1 MDQSWL
7 QYTDTTQAR
16 DLTVEAAQS
25 ISKALKG
32 GSASARNNIPAPK
45 LKALLDSRSDRDI
58 LDGLRRVVAMIYQN
72 KPAITY
78 FSSVVKNVANPNLEV
93 KKLVY
98 VYLLHYA
105 ESDPDLALLSVN
117 AIQKSLTDQNPQ
129 VRALALRTM
138 SGMRVPVISQIVSL
152 AIKRG
157 AGDMSPV
164 VRKAAAVAIPK
175 CYNLDPNS
183 LPQLLDYISILLGDK
198 QYYVV
203 GPAVQAFLE
212 ICPDRTDLI
221 HPHYRSLVKKL
232 VDMDE
237 WSQLGTLKLLLF
249 YSRRCFPRRTQRVTK
264 VNRKGFYDDEAEDK
278 TEETG
283 ETIQVLD
290 PDLELFLK
298 ACRPLLQSR
307 SSAVIIAVTGCYLYL
322 GTPEYLRD
330 AVGPLTGLM
339 RGPREV
345 QEVALCN
352 IVLVAL
358 SVPELFVP
366 YASHFLLR
374 ASDSPQIWRLK
385 IELLTLIFPHAAL
398 HLKSVILSELE
409 HFSHSSDIGLIRE
422 SVRAIGRCA
431 QSDPKNAHRCFRV
444 LLNQISSFDNVLVSE
459 VLTVMRHLIQ
469 QDPASH
475 RKTVVR
481 LARNLDRTTS
491 PEARA
496 TIIWLVGEFAS
507 LDPDNNIAP
516 DVLRILAKAFADENE
531 TAKQQIVLLAAKVYL
546 LYLQKTAL
554 RGSTSEPKDDANA
567 EETREAHTTVA
578 VDQTHPIPKLWN
590 YIQVLSRYDTSYDLR
605 DRARL
610 FKALLANPSSVQ
622 LATLLLLAPKPVP
635 HSPSPSES
643 RRGLTLG
650 STTLVLGKD
659 VAGVLG
665 LPGYEEVPA
674 WVDEGMEPDPK
685 LRDASGD
692 GTDKDEYVPVAA
704 RTTSSVAASRR
715 LEEAVREQGLE
726 KVVAA
731 GTGTAKAGATKSR
744 TRTLDDWL
752 AESEEEGESE
762 EEETESEETDEEE
775 DEEEEEEEEEEDD
788 DDEESDEESEQDDDK
803 GVRKGLIS

>member
-1 MDQSWL
+1 MESVSRVSSLMDP
-7 QYTDTTQAR
+7 AR

-32 GSASARNNIPAPK
+32 GSSSARNNMPAAK

-157 AGDMSPV
+157 VGDMSPV
-164 VRKAAAVAIPK
+164 VRKAAALAIPK

-183 LPQLLDYISILLGDK
+183 LPQLLDYISILLADK

-221 HPHYRSLVKKL
+221 HPHYRGLVKKL

-249 YSRRCFPRRTQRVTK
+249 YSRRCFPRRTQQVTK
-264 VNRKGFYDDEAEDK
+264 VNRKGFYDDEADE
-278 TEETG
+278 TVETG
-283 ETIQVLD
+283 DTVQVLD
-290 PDLELFLK
+290 PDLELFLN
-298 ACRPLLQSR
+298 ACKPLLQSR
-307 SSAVIIAVTGCYLYL
+307 SSAVIIAVTGCFLYL
-322 GTPEYLRD
+322 GTPEYLRE

-339 RGPREV
+339 RGPPEV
-345 QEVALCN
+345 QEVVLCN
-352 IVLVAL
+352 IVLVSL
-358 SVPELFVP
+358 SAPEIFVP
-366 YASHFLLR
+366 YASHFLIR
-374 ASDSPQIWRLK
+374 AHDSPQIWRLK

-398 HLKSVILSELE
+398 HLKSIILSELE
-409 HFSHSSDIGLIRE
+409 HFSHSSDIELIRE

-431 QSDPKNAHRCFRV
+431 QSDPKNAHRCFKV

-516 DVLRILAKAFADENE
+516 DVLRILVKGFADENE

-546 LYLQKTAL
+546 LYLQKEGITPPPNAD
-554 RGSTSEPKDDANA
+554 PKDDIG
-567 EETREAHTTVA
+567 EESHEAQSSIA
-578 VDQTHPIPKLWN
+578 VDQHPIPKLWS
-590 YIQVLSRYDTSYDLR
+590 YVQVLSRYDTSYDLR

-610 FKALLANPSSVQ
+610 FKALLSNPSSVQ

-643 RRGLTLG
+643 RKGLMLG
-650 STTLVLGKD
+650 STTLALGKD
-659 VAGVLG
+659 IAGVLG
-665 LPGYEEVPA
+665 LSGYEELPA
-674 WVDEGMEPDPK
+674 WVAEGLEPDPQ
-685 LRDASGD
+685 LRDASEGA
-692 GTDKDEYVPVAA
+692 DKEEYVPISA

-715 LEEAVREQGLE
+715 LEEAVKEQGLE

-731 GTGTAKAGATKSR
+731 GTAKANTKP
-744 TRTLDDWL
+744 RTLDDWL

-762 EEETESEETDEEE
+762 EETESEETEEEEGDEEE
-775 DEEEEEEEEEEDD
+775 TE
-788 DDEESDEESEQDDDK
+788 EESEEDDDK
-803 GVRKGLIS
+803 GVTRGLMT

>member
-1 MDQSWL
+1 MTADVSNTSSQ
-7 QYTDTTQAR
+7 
-16 DLTVEAAQS
+16 
-25 ISKALKG
+25 
-32 GSASARNNIPAPK
+32 
-45 LKALLDSRSDRDI
+45 
-58 LDGLRRVVAMIYQN
+58 MIYQN

-157 AGDMSPV
+157 AGDMSPL
-164 VRKAAAVAIPK
+164 VRKAAALAIPK
-175 CYNLDPNS
+175 CYNLDPNT
-183 LPQLLDYISILLGDK
+183 LPQLLDYISLLLGDK

-203 GPAVQAFLE
+203 GPAVQAFWE
-212 ICPDRTDLI
+212 ICPDRIDLI

-237 WSQLGTLKLLLF
+237 WSQLATLKLLLF
-249 YSRRCFPRRTQRVTK
+249 YSRRCFPRKTQRVTK
-264 VNRKGFYDDEAEDK
+264 VNKKGFYDDEPEE
-278 TEETG
+278 TVETG
-283 ETIQVLD
+283 EVVQVLD
-290 PDLELFLK
+290 PDLDLFLK
-298 ACRPLLQSR
+298 SCRPLLQSR
-307 SSAVIIAVTGCYLYL
+307 SSAVVIAVTGCFLYL
-322 GTPEYLRD
+322 GTPDHLRE
-330 AVGPLTGLM
+330 AVGPLIGLM
-339 RGPREV
+339 RGPSEV
-345 QEVALCN
+345 EEVALCN
-352 IVLVAL
+352 IVLVSLTA
-358 SVPELFVP
+358 PQLFVP
-366 YASHFLLR
+366 YTSHFLLR
-374 ASDSPQIWRLK
+374 AGDPPGVWRLK
-385 IELLTLIFPHAAL
+385 IELLTLTFPHAAL
-398 HLKSVILSELE
+398 HLKSIILSELE
-409 HFSHSSDIGLIRE
+409 HFSHSSDMDLIRE

-431 QSDPKNAHRCFRV
+431 QSDPQNAHRCFKV

-491 PEARA
+491 AEARA
-496 TIIWLVGEFAS
+496 TIIWLVGEFAG

-516 DVLRILAKAFADENE
+516 DVLRILAKGFADESE

-546 LYLQKTAL
+546 LYLQKEGETPSQD
-554 RGSTSEPKDDANA
+554 RKSPEGTA
-567 EETREAHTTVA
+567 EESPGFHDSPSTDAVA
-578 VDQTHPIPKLWN
+578 AQAPVNLDHPIPKLWN
-590 YIQVLSRYDTSYDLR
+590 YIQLLARYDTSYDLR

-610 FKALLANPSSVQ
+610 FKALLANSSSVQ
-622 LATLLLLAPKPVP
+622 LAALLLLAPKPVP

-643 RRGLTLG
+643 RKGLMLG

-665 LPGYEEVPA
+665 LPGYEDLPD
-674 WVDEGMEPDPK
+674 WVGEGLQPNAR
-685 LRDASGD
+685 LRDSGD
-692 GTDKDEYVPVAA
+692 GGGEKEEYVPISA
-704 RTTSSVAASRR
+704 RSTSSVAASRR
-715 LEEAVREQGLE
+715 LDEAVKEQGLE

-731 GTGTAKAGATKSR
+731 SKSAKAGNAAP
-744 TRTLDDWL
+744 RTLDDWL
-752 AESEEEGESE
+752 AESEEEDGEE
-762 EEETESEETDEEE
+762 ETEEETESEETAEEGSSEEGETEEEESEE
-775 DEEEEEEEEEEDD
+775 DEKD
-788 DDEESDEESEQDDDK
+788 
-803 GVRKGLIS
+803 VRKGLIS

>member
-1 MDQSWL
+1 
-7 QYTDTTQAR
+7 
-16 DLTVEAAQS
+16 
-25 ISKALKG
+25 
-32 GSASARNNIPAPK
+32 
-45 LKALLDSRSDRDI
+45 
-58 LDGLRRVVAMIYQN
+58 MIYQN

-164 VRKAAAVAIPK
+164 VRKAAALAIPK

-221 HPHYRSLVKKL
+221 HPHYRGLVKKL

-249 YSRRCFPRRTQRVTK
+249 YSRRCFPRRTQQVTK
-264 VNRKGFYDDEAEDK
+264 VNRKGFYDDEDDESV
-278 TEETG
+278 ETG

-307 SSAVIIAVTGCYLYL
+307 SSAVIIAVTACFLYL
-322 GTPEYLRD
+322 GTPEYLRE

-339 RGPREV
+339 RGPPEV

-352 IVLVAL
+352 IVLVSL
-358 SVPELFVP
+358 SAPDLFVP

-374 ASDSPQIWRLK
+374 AHDSPQIWRLK

-398 HLKSVILSELE
+398 HLKSIILSELE
-409 HFSHSSDIGLIRE
+409 HFSHSSDIELIRE

-431 QSDPKNAHRCFRV
+431 QSDPKNAHRCFKV

-516 DVLRILAKAFADENE
+516 DVLRILVKGFADENE

-546 LYLQKTAL
+546 LHLQKEGIAP
-554 RGSTSEPKDDANA
+554 TSNADTKDDIG
-567 EETREAHTTVA
+567 EKSHEAHAPVA
-578 VDQTHPIPKLWN
+578 VDEHPIPKLWN
-590 YIQVLSRYDTSYDLR
+590 YVQVLSRYDTSYDLR

-643 RRGLTLG
+643 RKGLMLG
-650 STTLVLGKD
+650 STTLALGKD
-659 VAGVLG
+659 IAGVLG
-665 LPGYEEVPA
+665 LPGYEELPA
-674 WVDEGMEPDPK
+674 WVDEGLEPDPQ
-685 LRDASGD
+685 LRDAGE
-692 GTDKDEYVPVAA
+692 GADKEEYVPISA
-704 RTTSSVAASRR
+704 RTTASVAASRR
-715 LEEAVREQGLE
+715 LEEAVKEQGLE

-731 GTGTAKAGATKSR
+731 GTAKASTKP
-744 TRTLDDWL
+744 RTLDDWL

-762 EEETESEETDEEE
+762 EETESEETEEEEGDEEE
-775 DEEEEEEEEEEDD
+775 TE
-788 DDEESDEESEQDDDK
+788 EESEEDDDK
-803 GVRKGLIS
+803 GVTRGLMS